1 MNTPWTVGTLF
12 TSNGG
17 KYRAT
22 HFFRIET
29 YALTGD
35 DVGIDILR
43 EILVE
48 EGKDPDNLK
57 RLIYCAPEEATVVC
71 GSGVCGCVA
80 LMSESV
86 IEGVVGWTDETLAQ
100 VREAAVG
107 RYGRE
112 AHLHSETVAR
122 IATALEAR

>member
-1 MNTPWTVGTLF
+1 MDVGTQ
-12 TSNGG
+12 
-17 KYRAT
+17 
-22 HFFRIET
+22 
-29 YALTGD
+29 
-35 DVGIDILR
+35 VLR

-107 RYGRE
+107 RYGRT
-112 AHLHSETVAR
+112 AHIAESTIAR
-122 IATALEAR
+122 LVSAM